1 MTQGQRIKM
10 IRKNLNLNL
19 YSFSRLINID
29 EFTMAK
35 IEKDECQAT
44 DASDYAGVQSA
55 LLLQKP
61 LYKHRCTSQAACDFT
76 DLADEILERLEVL

>member
-1 MTQGQRIKM
+1 MKQGQRIKM

-44 DASDYAGVQSA
+44 DAMLKIICDECCANYDYLVFGNGDMFIE
-55 LLLQKP
+55 P
-61 LYKHRCTSQAACDFT
+61 P
-76 DLADEILERLEVL
+76 EEM